1 MKKLLI
7 SLALFS
13 GLLIAV
19 PPYFLGFSLFNLGH
33 AVQVATSLSAKLACS
48 ARFISGLDD
57 QQIVSDLSSYSPV
70 TELVNLKYS
79 NTPSQVSADLF
90 GLAPTVA
97 TYRKGLGCTIDFDGD
112 DTLDQMASQ
121 PLPEL
126 NDAPWPKGNRVGT
139 VNPAIQS
146 ALESILA
153 EDNRNGL
160 DSRAMVVVQ
169 DGQIIAEAYGNGFN
183 QTTPLLGWSMGKSVI
198 AMMLGRLEALG
209 KVSKN
214 DTELFDQWTD
224 TRAELSLEQLLQM
237 SSGIAFDET
246 YAPGSDATHMLF
258 TAPSASDVAMTS
270 PLDHAPGSHFSYSS
284 GTTNLLSRYIHQ
296 TLGSDPAQTMGFV
309 QTELFV
315 PAGISTATFEPDA
328 SGVLVGSSYL
338 YASGRDW
345 ARFGLIMA
353 NDGEIN
359 GQKLLPKNW
368 VTAAQTPNTSDNEK
382 SYGYQFWLNRGDD
395 QLRWPSLPED
405 AYAMLG
411 NRKQSVMIIPSTNTV
426 LVRLGWTSGDY
437 PMEDNY
443 KALLDAILKAST

>member
-19 PPYFLGFSLFNLGH
+19 PPYFLGFSLFNLSH

-79 NTPSQVSADLF
+79 DTPSQVSADLF

-97 TYRKGLGCTIDFDGD
+97 TYRQGLGCTIEFDGD
-112 DTLDQMASQ
+112 DTLYQMASQ
-121 PLPEL
+121 PLPEP
-126 NDAPWPKGNRVGT
+126 DHAPWPKGNRVGT
-139 VNPAIQS
+139 VNPAIQNV
-146 ALESILA
+146 LESMLA

-183 QTTPLLGWSMGKSVI
+183 PTTPLLGWSMGKSVT
-198 AMMLGRLEALG
+198 AMMLGRLEALE

-214 DTELFDQWTD
+214 DTALFDQWTD

-237 SSGIAFDET
+237 SSGLAFDET

-270 PLDHAPGSHFSYSS
+270 PLDHEPGSHFSYSS

-315 PAGISTATFEPDA
+315 PAGIATAIFEPDA

-353 NDGEIN
+353 NNGEIN
-359 GQKLLPKNW
+359 GQKLLPDNW
-368 VTAAQTPNTSDNEK
+368 VTAAQAPNTSDNEK

>member
-79 NTPSQVSADLF
+79 DTPSQVSADLF

-97 TYRKGLGCTIDFDGD
+97 TYRQGLGCTIEFDGD
-112 DTLDQMASQ
+112 DTLYQMASQ
-121 PLPEL
+121 PLPEP
-126 NDAPWPKGNRVGT
+126 DHAPWPKGNRVGT
-139 VNPAIQS
+139 VNPNIQGV
-146 ALESILA
+146 LESILA

-183 QTTPLLGWSMGKSVI
+183 QTTPLLGWSMGKSI
-198 AMMLGRLEALG
+198 TAMMLGRLEALG

-214 DTELFDQWTD
+214 DTALFDQWTD

-237 SSGIAFDET
+237 SSGLAFDET

-258 TAPSASDVAMTS
+258 TAPSASDVAMIS
-270 PLDHAPGSHFSYSS
+270 PLDHEPGRHFSYSS

-296 TLGSDPAQTMGFV
+296 TLGSDPAQTMDFV

-315 PAGISTATFEPDA
+315 PAGIATATFEADA

-353 NDGEIN
+353 NNGEIN
-359 GQKLLPKNW
+359 GQKLLPDDW
-368 VTAAQTPNTSDNEK
+368 VSAAKTPNTSDNEK
-382 SYGYQFWLNRGDD
+382 SYGYQFWLNQGDE
-395 QLRWPSLPED
+395 QLRWPSLPVD

-443 KALLDAILKAST
+443 KVLLDAILKAST